1 MPNAKGK
8 AKGEKK
14 PKERAVIDTIAGAE
28 KPKTREEIEA
38 VVDKMAREG
47 EALVKATGVEQL
59 SSYQAY
65 CYELVKGAFEGV
77 CNLDDESQATVMKE
91 VGKRCR
97 AMAEGLFQLDI
108 KTGMD
113 LAEFVGQ
120 LERSQ
125 FENLKLQLIDDS
137 TVLWESSIEG
147 SCPCPLLHE
156 GLIKPSRTLCM
167 CTVYWIKYMFE
178 KAVGKPIEVQLVQ
191 SVNTG
196 ARSCIFRINIKP
208 PIYTSEVGEKAFQ

>member
-1 MPNAKGK
+1 MAETKGK
-8 AKGEKK
+8 AKGGKK

-47 EALVKATGVEQL
+47 EALVEATGVEQL

-65 CYELVKGAFEGV
+65 VYELVKGAFEGV

-97 AMAEGLFQLDI
+97 AMSEGLFQLDI

-113 LAEFVGQ
+113 LAEFVGK